1 MKNPK
6 IVYLIFSNFKL
17 FETKTNPFKFI
28 EIITNKHRK
37 TKKKLQK
44 RNIDRDKSQLIQ
56 EIRNMEEQTFKGHL
70 EEDRENKIDAENIM
84 INGNNDED
92 NKQIVEEEVDDESSQ
107 QLHEAA
113 ETLLEIKKQCESESE
128 IKCKSLHL
136 ATAKTDEP
144 ENLSTQNTTT
154 TTTTNRRHNLHHFHH
169 RATTKET
176 GGDQN
181 GVGSEEDDDEEKN
194 VLRQL
199 QTNDEND
206 EIIDGIYIE
215 TLLQLLL

>member
-1 MKNPK
+1 
-6 IVYLIFSNFKL
+6 
-17 FETKTNPFKFI
+17 
-28 EIITNKHRK
+28 
-37 TKKKLQK
+37 
-44 RNIDRDKSQLIQ
+44 
-56 EIRNMEEQTFKGHL
+56 MEEQTFKGHL
-70 EEDRENKIDAENIM
+70 EEDRENKIDVENIM
-84 INGNNDED
+84 NNNNDDED

-144 ENLSTQNTTT
+144 ENLSTQNTTIT

-206 EIIDGIYIE
+206 EIIDGIYRNTVTTV
-215 TLLQLLL
+215 TLAYLGYSVNLFICFY